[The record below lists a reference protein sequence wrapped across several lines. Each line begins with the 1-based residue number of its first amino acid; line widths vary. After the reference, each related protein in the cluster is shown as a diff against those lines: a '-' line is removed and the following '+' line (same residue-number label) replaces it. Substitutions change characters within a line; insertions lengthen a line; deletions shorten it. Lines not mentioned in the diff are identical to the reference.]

1 MEPQLPSIAR
11 DPLPAARIDP
21 APPAAAAPPIRACWT
36 PARQRIF
43 LAALL
48 ETGSVARAAR
58 AAGMSRSSAHRLRE
72 RLAGTPFDRTW
83 DRALIQHEHRLTDP
97 FAREAPDQPRRG
109 EPRPPA
115 ASPAR
120 R

>member
-1 MEPQLPSIAR
+1 MDQYRTSPPT
-11 DPLPAARIDP
+11 AAQGV
-21 APPAAAAPPIRACWT
+21 PPARAHWT
-36 PARQRIF
+36 PAKQRIF

-72 RLAGTPFDRTW
+72 RLAGTPFDLAWR
-83 DRALIQHEHRLTDP
+83 RALAVHARQLADP
-97 FAREAPDQPRRG
+97 FY
-109 EPRPPA
+109 RPA
-115 ASPAR
+115 GASPSEPGASEAR